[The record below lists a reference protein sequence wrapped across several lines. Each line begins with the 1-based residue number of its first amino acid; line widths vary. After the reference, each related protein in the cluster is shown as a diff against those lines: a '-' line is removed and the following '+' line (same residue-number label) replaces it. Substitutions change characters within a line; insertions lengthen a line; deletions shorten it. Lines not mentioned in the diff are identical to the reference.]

1 MSPTS
6 NRLASSRQGLY
17 ILLLVAA
24 VILVGFFLVWP
35 KFRQWKTS
43 KDNLATTS
51 TNLVERQENLKRIE
65 ALVSNYKSKKQ
76 QLQILEQTL
85 PSSPAVP
92 QLLANLERLVTSVG
106 MKLDA
111 VTVTEDTQSSES
123 TGGTP
128 AKKSQSSGSA
138 LNLQKLELVDLKVNL
153 NVSGQY
159 SDFYKLLEVL
169 QLNQRLYEVD
179 TISVQQSGK
188 SEDKDNGIAFNL
200 LILTKYQK

>member
-6 NRLASSRQGLY
+6 SRSASSRQGLY

-35 KFRQWKTS
+35 KFSQWKTT
-43 KDNLATTS
+43 KDNFATTS
-51 TNLVERQENLKRIE
+51 TNLTERQENFKRIE
-65 ALVSNYKSKKQ
+65 VLVSNYKSKKQ

-179 TISVQQSGK
+179 TISVQQSAK
-188 SEDKDNGIAFNL
+188 SGDQDSGIAFNL

>member
-1 MSPTS
+1 MAPTS

-17 ILLLVAA
+17 ILLLAVA
-24 VILVGFFLVWP
+24 VILVGFLLVWP
-35 KFRQWKTS
+35 KFNQWKTA
-43 KDNLATTS
+43 KDNFKATSANLA
-51 TNLVERQENLKRIE
+51 ERQENLKRIE
-65 ALVSNYKSKKQ
+65 TLVGDYQSKKQ

-106 MKLDA
+106 MKLNS
-111 VTVTEDTQSSES
+111 VTVTDDAPALES
-123 TGGTP
+123 GGGKS
-128 AKKSQSSGSA
+128 AKKSQSAGSA

-153 NVSGQY
+153 IVSGQH

-169 QLNQRLYEVD
+169 QLNQRLYEID
-179 TISVQQSGK
+179 TISVQQPSKGG
-188 SEDKDNGIAFNL
+188 DKNVGIAFNL